1 MAEEYT
7 CIECENLYD
16 NMDGDTDERMC
27 NKCLDK
33 IYAEDSE
40 RQSKERVKSA
50 MGKVDE
56 LIDLVTVERRNPD
69 IRRSSTV
76 HYPDWDKRNK
86 KYITRKRKVGK
97 LKKGET
103 TS

>member
-1 MAEEYT
+1 MAEYWT
-7 CIECENLYD
+7 CNECQVLYD
-16 NMDGDTDERMC
+16 DTDGDTDERMC
-27 NKCLDK
+27 NKCLDI
-33 IYAEDSE
+33 IYDESLE

>member
-16 NMDGDTDERMC
+16 DSDGDTDESMMC

-33 IYAEDSE
+33 IYAEDLE
-40 RQSKERVKSA
+40 RKSKERVKSA

-56 LIDLVTVERRNPD
+56 LIDWVKEERRDPD
-69 IRRSSTV
+69 IRRSSTA
-76 HYPDWDKRNK
+76 HYPDWDMK
-86 KYITRKRKVGK
+86 KKEYIVPPKQRS
-97 LKKGET
+97 KK
-103 TS
+103 

>member
-1 MAEEYT
+1 MAEHWT
-7 CIECENLYD
+7 CNECQVLYD
-16 NMDGDTDERMC
+16 DMDGDTDERMC

-40 RQSKERVKSA
+40 RKSKERVRSD

-69 IRRSSTV
+69 IRRSSTK
-76 HYPDWDKRNK
+76 HYPDWDKK
-86 KYITRKRKVGK
+86 KKEYVVPKRRKEDK
-97 LKKGET
+97 
-103 TS
+103 

>member
-1 MAEEYT
+1 MAEYWT
-7 CIECENLYD
+7 CNECQVLYD
-16 NMDGDTDERMC
+16 DMDGDTDERMC

-40 RQSKERVKSA
+40 RQSKERVRSA

-69 IRRSSTV
+69 IRRSSTK
-76 HYPDWDKRNK
+76 HYPDWDKK
-86 KYITRKRKVGK
+86 KKEYVVPKRRKEDK
-97 LKKGET
+97 
-103 TS
+103 

>member
-1 MAEEYT
+1 MAEYWT
-7 CIECENLYD
+7 CNECQVLYD
-16 NMDGDTDERMC
+16 DMDGDTDERMC

-69 IRRSSTV
+69 IRRSSTK
-76 HYPDWDKRNK
+76 HYPDWDKK
-86 KYITRKRKVGK
+86 KKEYVVPKRRKEDK
-97 LKKGET
+97 
-103 TS
+103 

>member
-16 NMDGDTDERMC
+16 DSDGDTDEKIC

-40 RQSKERVKSA
+40 RQLKERVKSV
-50 MGKVDE
+50 MVKVDE
-56 LIDLVTVERRNPD
+56 LIDIVTVRRNL
-69 IRRSSTV
+69 
-76 HYPDWDKRNK
+76 Y
-86 KYITRKRKVGK
+86 
-97 LKKGET
+97 
-103 TS
+103 

>member
-16 NMDGDTDERMC
+16 DSDGDTDERIC

-40 RQSKERVKSA
+40 RQLKERVKSV
-50 MGKVDE
+50 MVKVDE
-56 LIDLVTVERRNPD
+56 LIDIVTVRRNL
-69 IRRSSTV
+69 
-76 HYPDWDKRNK
+76 Y
-86 KYITRKRKVGK
+86 
-97 LKKGET
+97 
-103 TS
+103 